1 MDPFFNFQEF
11 AAKLSLFDSYSHS
24 TFANV
29 PEGYT
34 NTVQMYMIVR
44 RGRGK
49 PIQFMFAYLNAE
61 ISGIK
66 KAANTKLG
74 IGVHC
79 FFESERRVF

>member
-24 TFANV
+24 TIENV

-34 NTVQMYMIVR
+34 NTVQMYMTER

-74 IGVHC
+74 IKVHC
-79 FFESERRVF
+79 FFESKRRVF